1 MKISPFLLCVLSAKW
16 MNVCARLPLKRKT
29 DSRRRTRW
37 LMGLVDAVVLSSMC
51 WMNEKRNLPIQAQT
65 RLHADTHT
73 HTHTP
78 RFNLIPRIFDG
89 RAVIDNKVKWLLFKR
104 HTEIFES
111 FKFLIDA
118 RRWRAGQSSDECASK
133 LINNILLWQCD
144 RWDGVGWRRHT
155 HSHKHTHRHT
165 DYAINENSFEN
176 WQLNCTSIA
185 C

>member
-1 MKISPFLLCVLSAKW
+1 MKLSPFLLYVLFASEW
-16 MNVCARLPLKRKT
+16 MSVRLPLKRKT

-37 LMGLVDAVVLSSMC
+37 PMGLVDAVVSPSMC

-65 RLHADTHT
+65 RLHTHT
-73 HTHTP
+73 LRP
-78 RFNLIPRIFDG
+78 LFNLIPRIFDG

-111 FKFLIDA
+111 FEFLIDA

-144 RWDGVGWRRHT
+144 RRRCRLATPLT
-155 HSHKHTHRHT
+155 HSHT
-165 DYAINENSFEN
+165 DYAINESSFEN